1 MHTYIYINLQRS
13 TQRRSIL
20 CPSIYIFICTYP
32 KNLVLSYKYNMIEN
46 SKEVH
51 KGVRF
56 LISQLYCDYMTVQN
70 ILSHHTKEIYTRKE
84 IRVFEK
90 KLGFLKK
97 NENFSKYG
105 NPGRSNLD
113 RSEVKLRFLKKNVK
127 CWKMNVKRSKL
138 DRLNIQFIEKN
149 V

>member
-1 MHTYIYINLQRS
+1 MHTYIYIKLQRS

-56 LISQLYCDYMTVQN
+56 LISQLYCDYMIVQN

-84 IRVFEK
+84 
-90 KLGFLKK
+90 
-97 NENFSKYG
+97 N
-105 NPGRSNLD
+105 
-113 RSEVKLRFLKKNVK
+113 
-127 CWKMNVKRSKL
+127 
-138 DRLNIQFIEKN
+138 
-149 V
+149 